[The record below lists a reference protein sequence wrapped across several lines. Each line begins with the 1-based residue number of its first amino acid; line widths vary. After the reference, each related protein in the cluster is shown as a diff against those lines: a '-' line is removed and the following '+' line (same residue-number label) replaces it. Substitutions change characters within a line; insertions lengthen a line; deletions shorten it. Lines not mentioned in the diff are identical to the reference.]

1 MVTSTTIVIITENKH
16 LEEIFKETSRIRKM
30 LRIYGFLIL
39 RFKFLCFCFYLYT
52 HS

>member
-1 MVTSTTIVIITENKH
+1 MVTSTTMFITENKY
-16 LEEIFKETSRIRKM
+16 LEEICKEASRIRKM

-39 RFKFLCFCFYLYT
+39 RFKFLCFCFYIYT